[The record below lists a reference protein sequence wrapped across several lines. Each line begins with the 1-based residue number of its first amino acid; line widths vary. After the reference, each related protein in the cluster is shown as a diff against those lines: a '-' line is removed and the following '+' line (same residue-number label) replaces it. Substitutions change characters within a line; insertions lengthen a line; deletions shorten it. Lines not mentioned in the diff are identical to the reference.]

1 MKKHTSV
8 LGLIARHSF
17 YKILLVFLLLCGAE
31 LFLFY
36 RALARAEETYLAI
49 GSFPRPESLISGSG
63 FGILLAVAFFAIFT
77 LLCLTANEY
86 GVKSGYTVR
95 RLSIDERFFYMWCAI
110 YSFIMLFVLW
120 ALETVTVYLMCA
132 LYVSAAP
139 MELVSHQTVMLAF
152 YRHELMHALLPLAD
166 VGLWV
171 RNALLLFSL
180 SLSAANFSYQSR
192 RGRFGFSSLALA
204 LYALALF
211 KSGIGDGFRLFSSVL
226 VFIVIVLETIYCLA
240 KKEEVYQDGEE

>member
-1 MKKHTSV
+1 MKKQISV

-17 YKILLVFLLLCGAE
+17 YKILIVLLLLCGAE
-31 LFLFY
+31 IFLFL

-63 FGILLAVAFFAIFT
+63 FGFLLAVAFFVIFA

-86 GVKSGYTVR
+86 GAKSGYTVR
-95 RLSIDERFFYMWCAI
+95 RLLIDERFFYVWCVV
-110 YSFIMLFVLW
+110 YSLVMLFILW
-120 ALETVTVYLMCA
+120 AVAALTVYFTCA

-139 MELVSHQTVMLAF
+139 AELVSPQTLMLAF

-166 VGLWV
+166 AGLWV
-171 RNALLLFSL
+171 RNALLLISL
-180 SLSAANFSYQSR
+180 SLSAATFSHQSR
-192 RGRFGFSSLALA
+192 RGRFGASSLALA
-204 LYALALF
+204 LYTLALF

-226 VFIVIVLETIYCLA
+226 IFIVVVLETVYCLA
-240 KKEEVYQDGEE
+240 KKEEEYHDKEE